1 MVPTMTCNCSLKKL
15 AASFKVTEPGYL
27 NLHRVL
33 LIYSY
38 YTPHN
43 ASYSFVCTFIV
54 LTGNSTIGDA
64 LLGIKE
70 EADFTAESH
79 FQFVSK
85 VKEEVFHT
93 LDSHLHNT
101 KKVRDKVSD
110 DICKQITYAAFS
122 DSSFLQD
129 KT

>member
-1 MVPTMTCNCSLKKL
+1 MSISSSTHLYVFYATQR
-15 AASFKVTEPGYL
+15 
-27 NLHRVL
+27 NLFLRLHL
-33 LIYSY
+33 
-38 YTPHN
+38 
-43 ASYSFVCTFIV
+43 CIV

-79 FQFVSK
+79 FQFLSK
-85 VKEEVFHT
+85 IKEEVFHT

-110 DICKQITYAAFS
+110 DICKQITYAPFS

-129 KT
+129 RT